1 MIEACIDSQF
11 CNQPASA
18 ANACRKQMVEAAVHQ
33 GAKTIPG
40 SPAH

>member
-18 ANACRKQMVEAAVHQ
+18 ANACRKQMVEAAVPGRHQ
-33 GAKTIPG
+33 PIEPIGPG
-40 SPAH
+40 